1 MDLFQQ
7 KHYKLATDGIIV
19 VGSPIGTFDY
29 ESQQCMERVDEI
41 KSKIDELLLFL
52 SNTATYTKAQ
62 KQWMFQLVRLC
73 MPSSLNYVLR
83 TVHPDH
89 MVDAAKALDEYLV
102 DFVLKLTECKRK
114 LMDYQMTEKSSV

>member
-1 MDLFQQ
+1 
-7 KHYKLATDGIIV
+7 
-19 VGSPIGTFDY
+19 
-29 ESQQCMERVDEI
+29 MERVDEI

-62 KQWMFQLVRLC
+62 KQWMFQLIRLC

-89 MVDAAKALDEYLV
+89 TVDAAKALDEYLV

-114 LMDYQMTEKSSV
+114 YDGLPDDREKQLIVDRTRYYCRYREVV